1 MQTYLNGEEYT
12 IGRVL
17 REGGASVVRLATN
30 KVLQQFALK
39 IFKTDAKSLLQFK
52 AEYTFFRS
60 VTHPGII
67 NMIEGG
73 VGFLETIN
81 KDEETKGP

>member
-1 MQTYLNGEEYT
+1 MEAYLNGEFYE
-12 IGRVL
+12 IGGVL
-17 REGGASVVRLATN
+17 GEGASCVVKLATN
-30 KVLQQFALK
+30 KLEEQFALK

-73 VGFLETIN
+73 VGVLKNIN
-81 KDEETKGP
+81 KDEETKGS

>member
-30 KVLQQFALK
+30 KVLEQFAIK

-52 AEYTFFRS
+52 AEY
-60 VTHPGII
+60 
-67 NMIEGG
+67 
-73 VGFLETIN
+73 
-81 KDEETKGP
+81 